1 MCEALL
7 RMVGSWSSDIEEAF
21 KILRSGNI
29 YTVRAKL
36 NAYNKIVTTVI
47 GTQKYTAFGRRRD
60 PKTGIMITYYDKY
73 ALFPIFESI
82 AYGRTANIF
91 HAMKKQGVDQLKIN
105 SAIKVGS
112 QGSQP
117 IKWDDYSSVEGDEKP
132 LFLDA
137 FKFNSYEQRFK
148 YLRKQLNTDPNEKK
162 YMNIGTQATK
172 IVMSNLNVNNYYVLR
187 DGTKIK
193 GQDLL
198 DTIMNSMNRL
208 SDIGMQNIMK
218 QFFKTNEDGQI
229 IDVIGKVIDDG
240 DLSRVVIDQKKFI
253 ETVLDMIKSDDPNI
267 NLLSSLQVEGDEK
280 SGYRLSMPID
290 AVQSS
295 NFLESK
301 LIAKI
306 NGEVI
311 DTKTPGAAFIQR
323 SVWGMQGSK
332 LFERSDG
339 GIVGDNNVTLYNGK
353 RLQMI
358 NKEGSMDCVL
368 SIDYFKKLLGD
379 FDIQTKRT
387 FELTK
392 DGSKIPLKDKD
403 GNIKVDK
410 DGNTIYKT
418 KLEKRQLSFEEAR
431 QWLIDNGIIGEEAK
445 ANILAY
451 RIPTQAQSSIH
462 ALRCVDVIPVV
473 NDTVILPEEF
483 TKITGSDFKILE
495 SLNFFNCWEV
505 HVTWIISS
513 QASIVYVYRR
523 RFND

>member
-1 MCEALL
+1 MISGHEVERLFAGNPAFYKWKYDDDGNLIDRTVDELKRLGGMVSTGTNNFEGLVGLPDRYQKGVYVSAEVDNEMIESPQVEYMRPLVYTGQLRQTAYSMLCDEYIEKELEGFKKYKDETDIQASRRKYNLEQKARNEVDSQLERMSDEEIEKLLESKQKGIIAIIKKKAKSVIDSYRLSKDEKLDGIDVADGGAYITDEMCEALL

-29 YTVRAKL
+29 YTVRTKL

-132 LFLDA
+132 LFLDT

-208 SDIGMQNIMK
+208 SDIGM
-218 QFFKTNEDGQI
+218 
-229 IDVIGKVIDDG
+229 
-240 DLSRVVIDQKKFI
+240 
-253 ETVLDMIKSDDPNI
+253 
-267 NLLSSLQVEGDEK
+267 
-280 SGYRLSMPID
+280 
-290 AVQSS
+290 
-295 NFLESK
+295 
-301 LIAKI
+301 
-306 NGEVI
+306 
-311 DTKTPGAAFIQR
+311 
-323 SVWGMQGSK
+323 
-332 LFERSDG
+332 
-339 GIVGDNNVTLYNGK
+339 
-353 RLQMI
+353 
-358 NKEGSMDCVL
+358 
-368 SIDYFKKLLGD
+368 
-379 FDIQTKRT
+379 
-387 FELTK
+387 
-392 DGSKIPLKDKD
+392 
-403 GNIKVDK
+403 
-410 DGNTIYKT
+410 
-418 KLEKRQLSFEEAR
+418 
-431 QWLIDNGIIGEEAK
+431 
-445 ANILAY
+445 
-451 RIPTQAQSSIH
+451 
-462 ALRCVDVIPVV
+462 
-473 NDTVILPEEF
+473 
-483 TKITGSDFKILE
+483 
-495 SLNFFNCWEV
+495 
-505 HVTWIISS
+505 
-513 QASIVYVYRR
+513 
-523 RFND
+523 